1 MQNKG
6 LFYECGVM
14 QMDTMDKNT
23 RGVLLVLSG
32 PSGTGKGTVCKV
44 VRDSMGER
52 LAYSISATTRKPR
65 VGEEHGR
72 EYFFFSKEEFEAL
85 RDQNGFLEWAQVYDN
100 YYGTPR
106 AFVEEVLASG
116 RDCILEID
124 PQGALQV
131 RKATDEAVLVFI
143 APPSLEELRARLT
156 GRGTEAPEEVEK
168 RLSCAEAELAYSN
181 QYDYLIVN
189 DEVEKAAEK
198 MKAILMAERCRTN
211 RTK

>member
-1 MQNKG
+1 
-6 LFYECGVM
+6 
-14 QMDTMDKNT
+14 MDTMDKNT

-44 VRDSMGER
+44 VRDSLGDN

-65 VGEEHGR
+65 TGEEHGR
-72 EYFFFSKEEFEAL
+72 EYFFFTKEEFEDL
-85 RDQNGFLEWAQVYDN
+85 RDKNGFLEWAQVYDN

-143 APPSLEELRARLT
+143 APPSLEELRSRLT

-168 RLSCAEAELAYSN
+168 RLSCAEAELGYSN

-189 DEVEKAAEK
+189 DEVEKAADK
-198 MKAILMAERCRTN
+198 MKAILMAERCRIK
-211 RTK
+211 RG